1 MKMFQNI
8 FAETEIET
16 CVGGGVTEPVWWTF
30 WGGDHENKNP
40 ALQSYL
46 AIWKSYILTYAVS
59 YLNWTS
65 KYYTFFAICSEA
77 EFRTF
82 TVGKS

>member
-30 WGGDHENKNP
+30 
-40 ALQSYL
+40 
-46 AIWKSYILTYAVS
+46 
-59 YLNWTS
+59 
-65 KYYTFFAICSEA
+65 
-77 EFRTF
+77 
-82 TVGKS
+82 